1 MDAKTK
7 ATLLAAFLAMVVA
20 YAIGWIAI
28 MHQPPIPAIQELTAV
43 IVTLVIFLLAF
54 SYLKR
59 NPPL

>member
-7 ATLLAAFLAMVVA
+7 ATIVAAILAAVVA
-20 YAIGWIAI
+20 YSIGWIAI
-28 MHQPPIPAIQELTAV
+28 MHQPPIPAIQELSA
-43 IVTLVIFLLAF
+43 TLVTVTIFMLAF